1 MLQLGNLL
9 LVLLFLPL
17 HNANMILNDLLLYAQ
32 FKVVFL
38 PLLVKIVLHRH
49 QLLWLLAVEL
59 AQLIKL
65 VFGLS

>member
-1 MLQLGNLL
+1 MLMLQLGNLL

-49 QLLWLLAVEL
+49 QLL
-59 AQLIKL
+59 
-65 VFGLS
+65 